1 MISSIKPHYEDY
13 ATIYKTGHLV
23 ILTISVLY
31 IQLFSGQFYLVEQS
45 SSQHFE
51 ASQHCSLVKLIGY

>member
-1 MISSIKPHYEDY
+1 MISSIKPHYADY

-31 IQLFSGQFYLVEQS
+31 IHLFLVS
-45 SSQHFE
+45 FILLSKVA
-51 ASQHCSLVKLIGY
+51 ASILKLLSTARW